1 MEGVV
6 TGRRCNEHDEMR
18 RVVGRSV
25 HIVFYPLNT
34 SNGIGIEPIRRTPK
48 GSLPGNFWE
57 TPRFLHAFCFS
68 MKGVVSAEFA
78 LPGFL
83 VMCQGEWKLTLVV
96 IGAKDLEN
104 ISTFGKLDP
113 YVRVMLRKFCLSQ
126 YHHEGWWSFT

>member
-1 MEGVV
+1 MEIIGVVLAPKNRLFSVPLESKCVHFDILPLYCTMEGVV

-68 MKGVVSAEFA
+68 RREW
-78 LPGFL
+78 FL
-83 VMCQGEWKLTLVV
+83 LSLLFPDFLLC
-96 IGAKDLEN
+96 AKEN
-104 ISTFGKLDP
+104 GS
-113 YVRVMLRKFCLSQ
+113 
-126 YHHEGWWSFT
+126 